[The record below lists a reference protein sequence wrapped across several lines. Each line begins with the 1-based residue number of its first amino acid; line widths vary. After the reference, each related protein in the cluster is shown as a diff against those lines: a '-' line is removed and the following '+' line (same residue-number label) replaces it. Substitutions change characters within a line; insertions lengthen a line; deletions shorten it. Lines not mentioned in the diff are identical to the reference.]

1 MYHIKLEKFEGPLD
15 LLLQLIEGQKLPIT
29 EVALAQVTDQYV
41 EYIHTATAINPEEIA
56 DFLLVAAKLLYA
68 KSKEILPSAIWE
80 DEDDGVDLAVQLK
93 IYKEYHDASKLID
106 NMARKEIFTYS
117 SVAPISIKA
126 EAGFYPP
133 NKLSMSFM
141 QELFVSALKK
151 LEPIIYIPKTIIE
164 RTITITEKIRE
175 IKAAIKEAVSMDFR
189 KLLKKGG
196 KTDTIMSFLA
206 MLELIKQRDIEVDQ
220 GDLFSTITIKKLR
233 VQANEK

>member
-1 MYHIKLEKFEGPLD
+1 MYQIKLEKFEGPLD

-29 EVALAQVTDQYV
+29 EVSLSQVTDQYV

-80 DEDDGVDLAVQLK
+80 EEEDAVDLTAQLK

-106 NMARKEIFTYS
+106 KMAKKEMFAYS
-117 SVAPISIKA
+117 RITPITHKA
-126 EAGFYPP
+126 EVGFYPSS
-133 NKLSMSFM
+133 KITMVLM
-141 QELFVSALKK
+141 QELFTSTLKR

-164 RTITITEKIRE
+164 KTITITEKIRE
-175 IKAAIKEAVSMDFR
+175 IKEAIKEAVSMDFR
-189 KLLKKGG
+189 NLLKKGG

-206 MLELIKQRDIEVDQ
+206 MLELIKQRDIDVDQ
-220 GDLFSTITIKKLR
+220 GALFDTITIKKTER
-233 VQANEK
+233 VNS